1 MSNKGY
7 ANNYYVPNRIGATK
21 QYNNNTQVQI
31 NIPQRGQKITF
42 ATVARILLEDS
53 CRMIRLLHNATKQI
67 INIIIII
74 IIIIIVIVI
83 VIKIIIIPNID
94 YS

>member
-1 MSNKGY
+1 MIIIRKYKLIYLSTAKDNLRYSCTHRSEG
-7 ANNYYVPNRIGATK
+7 
-21 QYNNNTQVQI
+21 
-31 NIPQRGQKITF
+31 
-42 ATVARILLEDS
+42 LLEDS
-53 CRMIRLLHNATKQI
+53 CRMIRLLHSATKQI

-74 IIIIIVIVI
+74 III

>member
-21 QYNNNTQVQI
+21 YNNNTQVQI

-42 ATVARILLEDS
+42 ATISEGLLEDS
-53 CRMIRLLHNATKQI
+53 CRMNRLLHSATKQI

-74 IIIIIVIVI
+74 I

>member
-42 ATVARILLEDS
+42 ATISEGLLEDS
-53 CRMIRLLHNATKQI
+53 CRMNRLLHSATKQI

-74 IIIIIVIVI
+74 III

>member
-21 QYNNNTQVQI
+21 QYNNNNTQVQI

-42 ATVARILLEDS
+42 ATISEGLLEDS
-53 CRMIRLLHNATKQI
+53 CRMNRLLHSATKQI

-74 IIIIIVIVI
+74 I
-83 VIKIIIIPNID
+83 VIKKIIIPNID

>member
-42 ATVARILLEDS
+42 ATIARIDPK
-53 CRMIRLLHNATKQI
+53 A
-67 INIIIII
+67 
-74 IIIIIVIVI
+74 
-83 VIKIIIIPNID
+83 
-94 YS
+94 Y

>member
-42 ATVARILLEDS
+42 ATIARIDPKAIRGLVSHDS
-53 CRMIRLLHNATKQI
+53 PITQCDKANNKRNNNNNNSNNNNTKH
-67 INIIIII
+67 
-74 IIIIIVIVI
+74 
-83 VIKIIIIPNID
+83 
-94 YS
+94 